1 MRRFLAAQASSAARV
16 CRSSALPL
24 AALLSSSLLISTA
37 SAAPSPDPSLGPS
50 LGTAATAQWQ
60 TTDDLQPVAW
70 VCGPYR
76 CWWGPGPYWG
86 GPYWRGRYWGPG
98 PYYWGWRGRWY

>member
-1 MRRFLAAQASSAARV
+1 MRKFLAALASGARV
-16 CRSSALPL
+16 CRSGALLL
-24 AALLSSSLLISTA
+24 AALLGSSLLIGTA
-37 SAAPSPDPSLGPS
+37 SAAPSLGPA
-50 LGTAATAQWQ
+50 GTVRQQ
-60 TTDDLQPVAW
+60 TTDGLQPVRW